1 MKCDVTI
8 SKKMTLNTGNYSSV
22 SPMCTLTLK
31 DVDLER
37 VAEVHEK
44 LDIIAD
50 GLYHKQVI
58 SDIKTMGVI
67 KSMGFDRY
75 FESIAMEDMDE
86 GIKKSIE
93 EIME

>member
-1 MKCDVTI
+1 MKCDVMI

-37 VAEVHEK
+37 VQEVHEK
-44 LDIIAD
+44 LDMIAD
-50 GLYHKQVI
+50 ALYHKQLI

-67 KSMGFDRY
+67 KSMGFDSY
-75 FESIAMEDMDE
+75 FDSLNMEEMDTIIKDSIYD
-86 GIKKSIE
+86 IL
-93 EIME
+93 